1 MSITEMMVLVHNLQD
16 RLVQL
21 QWKNDL
27 VQSQIP
33 EAPVAPVLL
42 AKVLLEYQKTP
53 LLDLMRT
60 ARSSV
65 VLLNNDLMY
74 PGDQTKVGLIISLL
88 TSETPDWASPLLEQP
103 SGSLL
108 ISMNSSMP
116 LWSYLTI

>member
-27 VQSQIP
+27 IQSQIP

-42 AKVLLEYQKTP
+42 TKVLLEYQKTP

-60 ARSSV
+60 ARRSV

-74 PGDQTKVGLIISLL
+74 PGDQTKVGLFISLL

-103 SGSLL
+103 S
-108 ISMNSSMP
+108 
-116 LWSYLTI
+116 